1 VNVRR
6 AARHN
11 GDGVRLCEALGTV
24 STPRSRAEVRLD
36 RVRTAAGAEIF
47 GIR

>member
-1 VNVRR
+1 VNARR
-6 AARHN
+6 TARRH

-24 STPRSRAEVRLD
+24 STPRSRAEARLD